1 MNSGSYVKINL
12 VNQSVKKVLK
22 TCKGI
27 VRFKY
32 YPYLCIGFKNKQIIN
47 LKKRKKIMASMSY
60 CCIENRTGD
69 MERVIN
75 KFTNHKENVQAN
87 PYEKACMKSFYKL
100 CKEYV
105 EEYEKYLEDE
115 EAYIAEHSAPGYDDE
130 D

>member
-47 LKKRKKIMASMSY
+47 LKKKERKLWQ
-60 CCIENRTGD
+60 
-69 MERVIN
+69 V
-75 KFTNHKENVQAN
+75 
-87 PYEKACMKSFYKL
+87 
-100 CKEYV
+100 
-105 EEYEKYLEDE
+105 
-115 EAYIAEHSAPGYDDE
+115 
-130 D
+130 